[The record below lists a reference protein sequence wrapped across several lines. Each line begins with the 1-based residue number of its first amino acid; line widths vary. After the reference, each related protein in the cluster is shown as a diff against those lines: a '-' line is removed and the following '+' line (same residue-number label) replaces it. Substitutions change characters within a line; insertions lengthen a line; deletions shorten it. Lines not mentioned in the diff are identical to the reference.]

1 MKTFAAVL
9 QNDANYIFCY
19 SSTSHSAGN
28 TSAAIASE
36 KGVLQGVEGL
46 SSAQRREKVL
56 LVK

>member
-19 SSTSHSAGN
+19 SSTSLAAGN

-36 KGVLQGVEGL
+36 KGVLRGC
-46 SSAQRREKVL
+46 
-56 LVK
+56 